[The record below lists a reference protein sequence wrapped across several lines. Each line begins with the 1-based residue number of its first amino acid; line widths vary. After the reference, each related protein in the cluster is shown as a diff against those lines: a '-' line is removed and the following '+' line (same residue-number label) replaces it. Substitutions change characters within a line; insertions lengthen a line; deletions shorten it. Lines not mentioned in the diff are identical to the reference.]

1 MISSMMNNVNRRR
14 KEEDCDARS
23 TFRHPPG
30 LYFSLEFDRKRA
42 DYSVTKK
49 GDPCYSRWRIPTYA
63 CSVFLCFLPQ
73 GKRPMLPL
81 PSPSALSVRA
91 ITRRSGVVYLS
102 LLAQSPQA
110 IMSKTGG
117 QHAQLY
123 ARIMGIRQV
132 GANFTCKL
140 QKVAMMR
147 FSKHMQLV
155 T

>member
-1 MISSMMNNVNRRR
+1 MT
-14 KEEDCDARS
+14 ES

-42 DYSVTKK
+42 DYSVI
-49 GDPCYSRWRIPTYA
+49 RRRPTLLTMA
-63 CSVFLCFLPQ
+63 HTHLCMLCVLCFSPQ

-91 ITRRSGVVYLS
+91 ITRRSGGSASVTC
-102 LLAQSPQA
+102 
-110 IMSKTGG
+110 SKPSSDYEQDGWTARSTLREDNGNQTGWG
-117 QHAQLY
+117 E
-123 ARIMGIRQV
+123 
-132 GANFTCKL
+132 FTCKL

-155 T
+155 KMKDFDNRQANQPLLAIQHF